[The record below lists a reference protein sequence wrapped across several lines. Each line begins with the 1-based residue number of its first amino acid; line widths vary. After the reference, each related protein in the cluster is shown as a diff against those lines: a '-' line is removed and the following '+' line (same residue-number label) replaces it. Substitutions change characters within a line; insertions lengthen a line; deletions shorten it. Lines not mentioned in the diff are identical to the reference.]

1 MGHHHHH
8 GHTHSHDHAH
18 DHGQGTKNIQ
28 VAFWLNLGFAVLE
41 LVGGFYTNS
50 VAVLSDALHDLGDSL
65 SLGTSWY
72 FQKKSQQKRDRQY
85 TYGYKRFSLLGA
97 FINSIVLTVGSIFI
111 ISESVK
117 RILNPSQPDAKG
129 MLVLAVIGI
138 GVNLVAMLR
147 LRKGKSINERVISLH
162 FLEDVLGW
170 AAVLVGSIV
179 MMFYNVPVLD
189 PLLSLGIAAFILFNV
204 YKNMK
209 SVFQIVLQG
218 VPENLSEEKIREVVR
233 TFREVKD
240 AHDIHV
246 WSMDG
251 NYNIVTLHV
260 VVSNDLSVAQQEELK
275 TKIKASLKKL
285 SIEHVTV
292 ELETENSDCVKAD
305 VIASVA
311 P

>member
-8 GHTHSHDHAH
+8 GHDHSHDH
-18 DHGQGTKNIQ
+18 GTKNIQ
-28 VAFWLNLGFAVLE
+28 VAFWLNLGFALLE

-50 VAVLSDALHDLGDSL
+50 VAILSDALHDLGDSL

-72 FQKKSQQKRDRQY
+72 FQKKSQQKRDSNF

-97 FINSIVLTVGSIFI
+97 FINCIVLTVGSVFI
-111 ISESVK
+111 ISESVQ
-117 RILNPSQPDAKG
+117 RIFNPSQPNAKG
-129 MLVLAVIGI
+129 MLILAVIGI

-147 LRKGKSINERVISLH
+147 LKKGQSINERVISLH

-170 AAVLVGSIV
+170 VAVLVGSVV
-179 MMFYNVPVLD
+179 MMFYNVPILD

-218 VPENLSEEKIREVVR
+218 VPENISEDKIRELVKS
-233 TFREVKD
+233 FPEVKD
-240 AHDIHV
+240 SHDIHV

-251 NYNIVTLHV
+251 NYHIVTLHV
-260 VVSNDLSVAQQEELK
+260 VVANDLSDVQHEELK
-275 TKIKASLKKL
+275 TRIKESLSKL
-285 SIEHVTV
+285 SIRHVTV
-292 ELETENSDCVKAD
+292 ELETEGYDCVKSG
-305 VIASVA
+305 V
-311 P
+311 

>member
-8 GHTHSHDHAH
+8 GHDHSHDH
-18 DHGQGTKNIQ
+18 DHGTKNIQ
-28 VAFWLNLGFAVLE
+28 VAFWLNLSFALLE

-50 VAVLSDALHDLGDSL
+50 VAILSDALHDLGDSL

-72 FQKKSQQKRDRQY
+72 FQKKSQQKRDSNF

-97 FINSIVLTVGSIFI
+97 FINCIVLTVGSVFI
-111 ISESVK
+111 ISESVQ
-117 RILNPSQPDAKG
+117 RIFNPSQPNAKG
-129 MLVLAVIGI
+129 MFILAVIGI

-147 LRKGKSINERVISLH
+147 LKKGKSINERVISLH

-170 AAVLVGSIV
+170 AAVLVGSVV
-179 MMFYNVPVLD
+179 MMFYNVPILD

-218 VPENLSEEKIREVVR
+218 VPENISEDKIRELV
-233 TFREVKD
+233 TSFPEVKD
-240 AHDIHV
+240 SHDIHV

-251 NYNIVTLHV
+251 NYHIVTLHV
-260 VVSNDLSVAQQEELK
+260 VVANDLSVSQQEGLK
-275 TKIKASLKKL
+275 TRIKESLGKL
-285 SIEHVTV
+285 SIRHATV
-292 ELETENSDCVKAD
+292 ELETENYGCSN
-305 VIASVA
+305 S
-311 P
+311 

>member
-1 MGHHHHH
+1 MAHQHHH
-8 GHTHSHDHAH
+8 GHSHDHTHSHD
-18 DHGQGTKNIQ
+18 DTTKNIQ
-28 VAFWLNLGFAVLE
+28 VAFWLNLGFAVFE
-41 LVGGFYTNS
+41 LVGGLYTNS

-72 FQKKSQQKRDRQY
+72 FQKKSQQKRDTQF

-97 FINSIVLTVGSIFI
+97 FINCIVLTVGSVLI
-111 ISESVK
+111 ISESVQ
-117 RILNPSQPDAKG
+117 RIFNPAQPDAKG
-129 MLVLAVIGI
+129 MLILAVIGI

-147 LRKGKSINERVISLH
+147 LRKGNSVNERVISLH

-179 MMFYNVPVLD
+179 MMFYDVPILD
-189 PLLSLGIAAFILFNV
+189 PLLSLGIAAYILFNV

-233 TFREVKD
+233 TFPEVKD

-260 VVSNDLSVAQQEELK
+260 VVRDGLTVLQQEELK
-275 TKIKASLKKL
+275 MKVKTTLREL
-285 SIEHVTV
+285 SIQHSTV
-292 ELETENSDCVKAD
+292 EIETE
-305 VIASVA
+305 ASTCSA
-311 P
+311 

>member
-8 GHTHSHDHAH
+8 GHSHDHSHDHEHAS
-18 DHGQGTKNIQ
+18 TKNIQ
-28 VAFWLNLGFAVLE
+28 VAFWLNLGFALFE
-41 LVGGFYTNS
+41 LVGGLYTNS
-50 VAVLSDALHDLGDSL
+50 IAVLSDALHDLGDSL

-72 FQKKSQQKRDRQY
+72 FQKKSQKKRDIHF
-85 TYGYKRFSLLGA
+85 TYGYRRFSLLGA
-97 FINSIVLTVGSIFI
+97 FINCMVLTVGSIFI
-111 ISESVK
+111 ISESVQ
-117 RILNPSQPDAKG
+117 RIVAPTQPNAKG
-129 MLVLAVIGI
+129 MLIMAVFGI

-147 LRKGKSINERVISLH
+147 LRKGSSINERVISLH

-179 MMFYNVPVLD
+179 MMFYDVPVLD
-189 PLLSLGIAAFILFNV
+189 PILSLGIAAFILVNV

-233 TFREVKD
+233 TFSEVKD

-260 VVSNDLSVAQQEELK
+260 VVSSALSVSQQEELK
-275 TKIKASLKKL
+275 TRVKESLKKL
-285 SIEHVTV
+285 SIKHSTV
-292 ELETENSDCVKAD
+292 ELETERYQCVKAEG
-305 VIASVA
+305 
-311 P
+311 

>member
-8 GHTHSHDHAH
+8 GHDHSHDH
-18 DHGQGTKNIQ
+18 GTKNIQ
-28 VAFWLNLGFAVLE
+28 VAFWLNLGFALLE

-50 VAVLSDALHDLGDSL
+50 VAILSDALHDLGDSL

-72 FQKKSQQKRDRQY
+72 FQKKSQQKRDSHF

-97 FINSIVLTVGSIFI
+97 FINCIVLTVGSVFI
-111 ISESVK
+111 ISESVQ
-117 RILNPSQPDAKG
+117 RIFNPSQPNAKG
-129 MLVLAVIGI
+129 MLILAVIGI

-147 LRKGKSINERVISLH
+147 LKKGQSINERVISLH

-170 AAVLVGSIV
+170 VAVLVGSVV
-179 MMFYNVPVLD
+179 MMFYNVPILD

-218 VPENLSEEKIREVVR
+218 VPENISEDKIRALVKS
-233 TFREVKD
+233 FPEVKD
-240 AHDIHV
+240 SHDIHV

-251 NYNIVTLHV
+251 NYHIVTLHV
-260 VVSNDLSVAQQEELK
+260 VVANDLSVAQQEGLK
-275 TKIKASLKKL
+275 TRIKESLSKL
-285 SIEHVTV
+285 SIRHATV
-292 ELETENSDCVKAD
+292 ELETEGYDCVKSG
-305 VIASVA
+305 V
-311 P
+311 

>member
-1 MGHHHHH
+1 
-8 GHTHSHDHAH
+8 
-18 DHGQGTKNIQ
+18 
-28 VAFWLNLGFAVLE
+28 VACTPTRLLCCP
-41 LVGGFYTNS
+41 
-50 VAVLSDALHDLGDSL
+50 DALHDLGDSL

-72 FQKKSQQKRDRQY
+72 FQKKSQQKRDTQF

-97 FINSIVLTVGSIFI
+97 FINCIVLTVGSVLI
-111 ISESVK
+111 ISESVQ
-117 RILNPSQPDAKG
+117 RIFNPAQPDAKG
-129 MLVLAVIGI
+129 MLILAVIGI

-147 LRKGKSINERVISLH
+147 LRKGNSVNERVISLH

-179 MMFYNVPVLD
+179 MMFYDVPILD
-189 PLLSLGIAAFILFNV
+189 PLLSLGIAAYILFNV
-204 YKNMK
+204 YNNMK

-233 TFREVKD
+233 TFPEVKD

-260 VVSNDLSVAQQEELK
+260 VVRDGLSVPEQEELK
-275 TKIKASLKKL
+275 MKVKATLREL
-285 SIEHVTV
+285 SIQHSTV
-292 ELETENSDCVKAD
+292 EVETVGFGCV
-305 VIASVA
+305 ASKEA
-311 P
+311 STGSA

>member
-8 GHTHSHDHAH
+8 GHDHSHDH
-18 DHGQGTKNIQ
+18 GTKNIQ
-28 VAFWLNLGFAVLE
+28 VAFWLNLGFALLE

-50 VAVLSDALHDLGDSL
+50 VAILSDALHDLGDSL

-72 FQKKSQQKRDRQY
+72 FQKKSQQKRDSHF

-97 FINSIVLTVGSIFI
+97 FINCIVLTVGSVFI
-111 ISESVK
+111 ISESVQ
-117 RILNPSQPDAKG
+117 RIFNPSQPNAKG
-129 MLVLAVIGI
+129 MLILAVIGI

-147 LRKGKSINERVISLH
+147 LKKGQSINERVISLH

-170 AAVLVGSIV
+170 VAVLVGSVV
-179 MMFYNVPVLD
+179 MMFYNVPILD

-218 VPENLSEEKIREVVR
+218 VPENISEDKIRALVKS
-233 TFREVKD
+233 FPEVKD
-240 AHDIHV
+240 SHDIHV

-251 NYNIVTLHV
+251 NYHIVTLHV
-260 VVSNDLSVAQQEELK
+260 VVANDLSVAQQEGLK
-275 TKIKASLKKL
+275 TRLKESLSKL
-285 SIEHVTV
+285 SIRHATV
-292 ELETENSDCVKAD
+292 ELETEGYDCVKSG
-305 VIASVA
+305 V
-311 P
+311 

>member
-8 GHTHSHDHAH
+8 GHSHDHSHDHH
-18 DHGQGTKNIQ
+18 HSTENIKL
-28 VAFWLNLGFAVLE
+28 AFWLNLGFALFE
-41 LVGGFYTNS
+41 LVGGLYTNS

-72 FQKKSQQKRDRQY
+72 FQKKSLQKRDRHF

-97 FINSIVLTVGSIFI
+97 FINCIVLTVGSVLV
-111 ISESVK
+111 ISESVQ
-117 RILNPSQPDAKG
+117 RIFNPSQPNAKG
-129 MLVLAVIGI
+129 MLIMAVIGI

-147 LRKGKSINERVISLH
+147 LRKGNSINERVISLH

-170 AAVLVGSIV
+170 VAVLLGSIV
-179 MMFYNVPVLD
+179 MMFYNVPILD

-209 SVFQIVLQG
+209 SVFQIILQG
-218 VPENLSEEKIREVVR
+218 VPENISEEKIRDLIKGFPEI
-233 TFREVKD
+233 KD

-260 VVSNDLSVAQQEELK
+260 VVSDALDIAQQEELK
-275 TKIKASLKKL
+275 TRIKQSLGKL
-285 SIEHVTV
+285 AIQHATV
-292 ELETENSDCVKAD
+292 ELETENYNCVKPE
-305 VIASVA
+305 I
-311 P
+311 

>member
-1 MGHHHHH
+1 MGHQHHH
-8 GHTHSHDHAH
+8 GHSHDHTHNH
-18 DHGQGTKNIQ
+18 DDGTKNIQ
-28 VAFWLNLGFAVLE
+28 VAFWLNLGFAVFE
-41 LVGGFYTNS
+41 LVGGLYTNS

-72 FQKKSQQKRDRQY
+72 FQKKSQQKRDTQF

-97 FINSIVLTVGSIFI
+97 FINCIVLTVGSVLI
-111 ISESVK
+111 ISESVQ
-117 RILNPSQPDAKG
+117 RIFNPAQPDAKG
-129 MLVLAVIGI
+129 MLILAVIGI

-147 LRKGKSINERVISLH
+147 LRKGNSVNERVISLH

-179 MMFYNVPVLD
+179 MMFYDVPILD
-189 PLLSLGIAAFILFNV
+189 PLLSLGIAAYILFNV

-233 TFREVKD
+233 TFPEVKD

-260 VVSNDLSVAQQEELK
+260 VVRDGLSVPEQEELK
-275 TKIKASLKKL
+275 MKVKATLREL
-285 SIEHVTV
+285 SVQHSTV
-292 ELETENSDCVKAD
+292 EVETEGYDCVKAE
-305 VIASVA
+305 
-311 P
+311 